1 MYKQGNRQ
9 FMRWEFEVV
18 EPGDTLIRRALIE
31 KGDLGSVYGKQWRN
45 FGGVDQIAKLLTDLK
60 EDPYS
65 RRLLVSA
72 WNPCDLQDMA
82 LPPCHTLWQLK
93 AYEDGGLSLRLTQRS
108 CDAFL
113 GGCFNIASY
122 ALLLEMLCF
131 VSGRKARELSIS
143 FGDLHIYDNHRE
155 QVATQLTRISYPLP
169 TVTIEA
175 ERKDSWLETLLSL
188 EYSNIKLDN
197 YKHHPALPAPVAV

>member
-1 MYKQGNRQ
+1 MIMNTVIKCLTTIPKGSRAKRSETREI
-9 FMRWEFEVV
+9 FVRKIVIWSALH
-18 EPGDTLIRRALIE
+18 GDMQLLVRA
-31 KGDLGSVYGKQWRN
+31 GSVLRT
-45 FGGVDQIAKLLTDLK
+45 LLNK
-60 EDPYS
+60 
-65 RRLLVSA
+65 
-72 WNPCDLQDMA
+72 M
-82 LPPCHTLWQLK
+82 
-93 AYEDGGLSLRLTQRS
+93 S
-108 CDAFL
+108 CDSFL
-113 GGCFNIASY
+113 GLPFNIASY